1 MAQIGNKLFNN
12 IAGAGETPIYQ
23 RTGGGT
29 GGGGGVLASGQF
41 QFNGGGVLSAIRA
54 DGISIVTEYLQGS
67 FAGDGLGYH
76 FSLSTPIDTPIV
88 NYSITNCQLAGGPMV
103 QSIFYHTSDPTTSL
117 TNWVGGGGYSGNVST
132 GLITDIAFIFW
143 GGNPVNKTLL
153 NGIQLAM
160 TIT

>member
-1 MAQIGNKLFNN
+1 MTTIFGNNYNN
-12 IAGAGETPIYQ
+12 IAAAGETPIYQ

-41 QFNGGGVLSAIRA
+41 QFNGGVLSAIRA

-67 FAGDGLGYH
+67 WAGNGLGYH

-88 NYSITNCQLAGGPMV
+88 NYSITNYQSAGGPMV

-117 TNWVGGGGYSGNVST
+117 TNWVAGGGYSGNVST

-143 GGNPVNKTLL
+143 GGNPVNQSSL
-153 NGIQLAM
+153 NGIQLAI